1 MDVKL
6 LSLYFVLGGSI
17 VTLITYFGSQG
28 KGILAAFIGFFPSIT
43 IVTLFTIY
51 LKSGVGATV
60 SYFKG
65 MLFLIPAWVLYALAM
80 IFILPRWGIVP
91 SVVVGIALYV
101 GVAVLTMR
109 FVH

>member
-1 MDVKL
+1 VDARL
-6 LSLYFVLGGSI
+6 LALYFVLGGTI

-28 KGILAAFIGFFPSIT
+28 KGLLAAFVALFPSIT
-43 IVTLFTIY
+43 IVTLITIY
-51 LKSGVGATV
+51 FNGGVGATV

-65 MLFLIPAWVLYALAM
+65 LLFLIPAWILYVVAM

-91 SVVVGIALYV
+91 SVLIGVFLYV
-101 GVAVLTMR
+101 SVAFVTMR

>member
-6 LSLYFVLGGSI
+6 LSLYFVLGGTI

-65 MLFLIPAWVLYALAM
+65 MLLLIPAWVLYALAM
-80 IFILPRWGIVP
+80 VFILPRWGIVP
-91 SVVVGIALYV
+91 SVIVGIALYV
-101 GVAVLTMR
+101 GVAIVTMR

>member
-1 MDVKL
+1 MDAKL
-6 LSLYFVLGGSI
+6 LSLYFILGGAI
-17 VTLITYFGSQG
+17 VALVTYFGSQG

-43 IVTLFTIY
+43 IVTLLTIY
-51 LKSGVGATV
+51 FSSGAGATV

-65 MLFLIPAWVLYALAM
+65 MLFLIPAWVLYAVAM

-91 SVVVGIALYV
+91 SVLTGVFLYV
-101 GVAVLTMR
+101 AIAFVTMR

>member
-1 MDVKL
+1 
-6 LSLYFVLGGSI
+6 
-17 VTLITYFGSQG
+17 
-28 KGILAAFIGFFPSIT
+28 
-43 IVTLFTIY
+43 
-51 LKSGVGATV
+51 
-60 SYFKG
+60 
-65 MLFLIPAWVLYALAM
+65 LIPAWVLYALAM

>member
-1 MDVKL
+1 MDAKL

-51 LKSGVGATV
+51 LKSGVGATI

-80 IFILPRWGIVP
+80 VFILPRWGIVP
-91 SVVVGIALYV
+91 SVIVGIALYV
-101 GVAVLTMR
+101 GVAVLVMR